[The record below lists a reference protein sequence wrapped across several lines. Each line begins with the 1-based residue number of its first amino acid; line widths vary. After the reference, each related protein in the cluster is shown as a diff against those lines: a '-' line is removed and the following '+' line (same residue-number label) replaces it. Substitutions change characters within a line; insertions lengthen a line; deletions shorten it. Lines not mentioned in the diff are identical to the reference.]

1 MARTSREH
9 APLGCAALSRH
20 QDQSGVGRCPS
31 TPLPHRPGGTRHGL
45 VHERRRTDRARP
57 GVHGGRLRPADL
69 LPRVDD
75 PGSVGARRGGRG
87 DVRRAAP
94 SDVAVPDYPWIRH
107 DMGRFMEGP
116 VQARRSWPGS
126 AVVDEL
132 AAALT
137 ERQAAY
143 ADPALTVDSTLA
155 TPLGEMTLGDLV
167 TLRIMDVWV
176 HEQDVREALGRPGGL
191 ESGGASVFVQAM
203 LDRVPR
209 LWAPLLAA
217 DQGLLLR
224 RGADERRGGVRAAR
238 PARGRRN
245 RPSPVRRPRSVA
257 GHPDHDH
264 RDHPAA
270 HPSRR
275 RPRRPRGP
283 GRRVGD
289 HRRRRRAR
297 HAGTGGAGLRP
308 VTAASGAPTG
318 PERVAGWRGGK
329 HTAYGR
335 RHV

>member
-1 MARTSREH
+1 MPVHPTPPTDLVGLVTAWSTSVAGLIALGRECTEADFARPTCC
-9 APLGCAALSRH
+9 PGWTV
-20 QDQSGVGRCPS
+20 QDQLAHVAGVEAMF
-31 TPLPHRPGGTRHGL
+31 GG
-45 VHERRRTDRARP
+45 
-57 GVHGGRLRPADL
+57 
-69 LPRVDD
+69 
-75 PGSVGARRGGRG
+75 
-87 DVRRAAP
+87 AAP

-224 RGADERRGGVRAAR
+224 VEGPTSGVAGVGLLGLPEGDGTAQALFDDPGQWPGTLTMITGTTQPLTRRAA
-238 PARGRRN
+238 GRV
-245 RPSPVRRPRSVA
+245 PTAGVLADASVTI
-257 GHPDHDH
+257 D
-264 RDHPAA
+264 
-270 HPSRR
+270 
-275 RPRRPRGP
+275 
-283 GRRVGD
+283 GD
-289 HRRRRRAR
+289 
-297 HAGTGGAGLRP
+297 AGLGTRALEALAFVP
-308 VTAASGAPTG
+308 
-318 PERVAGWRGGK
+318 
-329 HTAYGR
+329 
-335 RHV
+335 